1 MASGSFKSAMTG
13 DYGLEVEWESVMN
26 VAANTS
32 TLTMKVY
39 VLYPSI
45 NITSREGGYTT
56 IAGSK
61 VEFSTKAIKDE
72 DKGRTLLKTRTE
84 VIPHDTDGTKSV
96 KLVAYFPIYL
106 KSESLGWIYEKKASA
121 TINLDNIP
129 RSSQISSQTQAVT
142 VDGKNEWSIAVSRHS
157 EAFYHKAALSIGSY
171 SHVTEGFATTAKY
184 AIPTDWLNAIP
195 NDQRG
200 SVNVSVQTYSDST
213 CTTAVGDAVTSSFEI
228 VVSASAS
235 PAIADGWA
243 AAAPYNAGTAAD
255 GLSVYVQGYSRAQVT
270 FDESKVTPMF
280 GAGIASVQVSWD
292 GAAVS
297 AVPYRTKVLSKSGEQ
312 FITCTVT
319 DTRGLKSTKE
329 LKITV
334 QAYTRPTLSG
344 ISIYRCDSAGVAS
357 DAGAYIF
364 FKATGA
370 YSGLSGENTMTMKCA
385 YRAVG
390 ANAWTE
396 SAITSGVQSIVG
408 GSLSSTA
415 SYEARITAVDRLGNS
430 AEFNALIST
439 AEVAFHIKPGGRGA
453 AFGKYAEHD
462 NALDLGDWKLIA
474 ANFYPVGSVYCCT
487 SGGPPNMEFGWT
499 WAKLNTSDL
508 PFKAYLREK

>member
-1 MASGSFKSAMTG
+1 M
-13 DYGLEVEWESVMN
+13 
-26 VAANTS
+26 
-32 TLTMKVY
+32 
-39 VLYPSI
+39 
-45 NITSREGGYTT
+45 
-56 IAGSK
+56 
-61 VEFSTKAIKDE
+61 
-72 DKGRTLLKTRTE
+72 
-84 VIPHDTDGTKSV
+84 
-96 KLVAYFPIYL
+96 
-106 KSESLGWIYEKKASA
+106 
-121 TINLDNIP
+121 
-129 RSSQISSQTQAVT
+129 
-142 VDGKNEWSIAVSRHS
+142 
-157 EAFYHKAALSIGSY
+157 
-171 SHVTEGFATTAKY
+171 
-184 AIPTDWLNAIP
+184 
-195 NDQRG
+195 
-200 SVNVSVQTYSDST
+200 
-213 CTTAVGDAVTSSFEI
+213 
-228 VVSASAS
+228 
-235 PAIADGWA
+235 
-243 AAAPYNAGTAAD
+243 
-255 GLSVYVQGYSRAQVT
+255 
-270 FDESKVTPMF
+270 
-280 GAGIASVQVSWD
+280 
-292 GAAVS
+292 
-297 AVPYRTKVLSKSGEQ
+297 
-312 FITCTVT
+312 ITCTVT
-319 DTRGLKSTKE
+319 DTRGLKSTKD

-334 QAYTRPTLSG
+334 QTYTRPTLSG

-357 DAGAYIF
+357 DTGAYIF

-370 YSGLSGENTMTMKCA
+370 YSGLSGQNSMTMKCA

-396 SAITSGVQSIVG
+396 STITSGVQSIVG